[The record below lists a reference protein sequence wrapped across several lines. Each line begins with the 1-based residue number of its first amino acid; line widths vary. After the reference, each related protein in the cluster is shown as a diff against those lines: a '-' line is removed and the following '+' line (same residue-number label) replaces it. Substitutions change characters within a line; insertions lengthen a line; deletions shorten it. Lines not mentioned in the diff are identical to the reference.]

1 MDIIDEFKRE
11 YGFGSLLSDDDM
23 FILACK
29 QGNLQLAYAI
39 KQKNP
44 NVIELSKSR
53 YAFIVSCL
61 HGQLLLAQ
69 WLLSEVPTIDNHEI
83 AFLKSCS
90 NGHVHVAEWILKVKP
105 TINIKKAFRCACV
118 NGKINCVKWLY
129 LLNKDNIQ
137 NFATISCEL
146 FRACCLN
153 EQFEV
158 CSWLLKISPYDFEKF
173 EHAFIHAMYQSNLRA
188 VKWLYKIH
196 PACINTISIS
206 IPMVIGSNTQL
217 NIVKWLL
224 KTNPLMFNEQQKYEA
239 FYKACEY
246 NKVSI
251 AQWLYGKYKFN
262 DAMFQS
268 AYKNA
273 QQQRYH
279 HCRDI
284 IDWMERVWIKHHKP
298 KITYLDVGT
307 IETCPICQEVDCEI
321 QTACNH
327 TFCKTCINTWFQ
339 NHTTCPYCRENVKY
353 APVHT
358 LRLKKI
364 KTTLQQLKQLCKENK
379 LKNYSQLKKDQ
390 LVQLLREKNIQFV

>member
-1 MDIIDEFKRE
+1 MDIIDEFRLE
-11 YGFGSLLSDDDM
+11 CGISSWSESDDKL

-29 QGNLQLAYAI
+29 LGNLQVAYTI

-44 NVIELSKSR
+44 NVIDLSKSQ
-53 YAFIVSCL
+53 YAFEVACVN
-61 HGQLLLAQ
+61 GQLLLAQ
-69 WLLSEVPTIDNHEI
+69 WLLSEVPTIDNHKT
-83 AFLKSCS
+83 AFFVSCS

-105 TINIKKAFRCACV
+105 TIDIKQAFRYACV
-118 NGKINCVKWLY
+118 KGRIKCVKWLY
-129 LLNKDNIQ
+129 LLNKVNIQ
-137 NFATISCEL
+137 DYATSSEL
-146 FRACCLN
+146 FRDCCLN

-158 CSWLLKISPYDFEKF
+158 CRWLLKKSSCDIKKID
-173 EHAFIHAMYQSNLRA
+173 AFIHAIYESNLRA

-224 KTNPLMFNEQQKYEA
+224 KTNPLMFNERQKYEA

-246 NKVSI
+246 NKVSV

-262 DAMFQS
+262 DAMFQD

-284 IDWMERVWIKHHKP
+284 IDWMERVWLKHHKP
-298 KITYLDVGT
+298 KIAYLDVGI
-307 IETCPICQEVDCEI
+307 IETCPVCQEDDCEI

-390 LVQLLREKNIQFV
+390 LVQLLRENNIQFV